1 LAEAELRFS
10 TGGSSP
16 AIPTC
21 RIITQTAVKE
31 YVTVTKNSSAD
42 PRTRFRMRGLRPVGW
57 RRQVQKESCTHSRI
71 LQYCPIRSGFRQGY
85 FDRRMCGVASRC
97 SCRTRRS
104 QPRAEGL
111 IYGWVAI
118 GLSILTLLGGWWL
131 HGACIRFVDGR
142 VSAGC

>member
-21 RIITQTAVKE
+21 RMITQTAVKE
-31 YVTVTKNSSAD
+31 YITVTKTAAQT
-42 PRTRFRMRGLRPVGW
+42 PGPGFGCVGYAPW
-57 RRQVQKESCTHSRI
+57 AGGVQVQKESCTHSRI
-71 LQYCPIRSGFRQGY
+71 LQHCPTRSGFRQGY
-85 FDRRMCGVASRC
+85 FDRRVCGVASSC
-97 SCRTRRS
+97 SCRTGRS

-111 IYGWVAI
+111 IYSWVAI

-142 VSAGC
+142 VGAGC